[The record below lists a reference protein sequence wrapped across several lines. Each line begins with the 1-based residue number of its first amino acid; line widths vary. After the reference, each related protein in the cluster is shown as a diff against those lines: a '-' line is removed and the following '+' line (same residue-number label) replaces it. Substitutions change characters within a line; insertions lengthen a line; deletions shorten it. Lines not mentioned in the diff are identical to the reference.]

1 MDEIVILELPAP
13 SIFVYSHKL
22 GIWLLVL
29 SCVLGPLLAHPFP
42 ARVGVSVGLACVTAS
57 DSCLHAND
65 RQPRSFAR
73 MELPPPRKLKIFD
86 GGWSSD
92 DIKTFDKDRGREGN
106 THTHTH
112 CSLLGKVVSFLL

>member
-1 MDEIVILELPAP
+1 ML
-13 SIFVYSHKL
+13 SI
-22 GIWLLVL
+22 
-29 SCVLGPLLAHPFP
+29 
-42 ARVGVSVGLACVTAS
+42 
-57 DSCLHAND
+57 
-65 RQPRSFAR
+65 
-73 MELPPPRKLKIFD
+73 PPRNGAFCLRSTTQNFD